1 MIQKKKVTHLSNC
14 FATPLPAFTPFTPTH
29 SLHPFHFTIST
40 PFRVLYLI
48 FCHLCAASFASDSH
62 NDKNSDASIVFT
74 FMPSTCKQLNRM
86 FGGGLWLRHKTAAS
100 HVWVTIPNTGL
111 MTILTASWLLIKVC
125 LQYSQIHY
133 KLAILTS
140 LRSRWLTCF
149 PGEMRVKNLL

>member
-1 MIQKKKVTHLSNC
+1 MQINGHSDQCLYICRLNTAHELKNQKNNKTKQKNETDKSMIEKKVTHLPNC
-14 FATPLPAFTPFTPTH
+14 FATPLPAFTPFTQTH

-100 HVWVTIPNTGL
+100 HV
-111 MTILTASWLLIKVC
+111 
-125 LQYSQIHY
+125 
-133 KLAILTS
+133 
-140 LRSRWLTCF
+140 
-149 PGEMRVKNLL
+149 